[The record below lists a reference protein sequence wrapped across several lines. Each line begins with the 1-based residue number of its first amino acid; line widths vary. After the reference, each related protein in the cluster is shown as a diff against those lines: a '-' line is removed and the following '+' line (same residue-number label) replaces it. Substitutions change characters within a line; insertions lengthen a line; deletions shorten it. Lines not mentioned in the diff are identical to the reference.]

1 MGTIERLV
9 LGFLNSAYQDEMMT
23 VPRGTGLAECRHSSR
38 HILLE
43 SDLYDGRGYKYQVVG
58 VVAPAYS
65 LCMNLL
71 KLSSYHDGTYPKGWH
86 DRTLTMLGADVGI
99 LQVIIIGGGPAGL
112 ATALR
117 LKQVLNI
124 SSTIFEL
131 RPEPVTMGGAVAIPT
146 NGLRLLDRL
155 GLYSQVMAKAAEATD
170 IVLHSSQGAI
180 LGRIS
185 VVSWSQQMTGF
196 GLVRI
201 LRADL
206 MNILLAAAD
215 EAAINV
221 VYGAD
226 LEGIEETHGRV
237 TALFRGW
244 FESSWRFAL
253 RLRWDPLRGAK
264 AARRSYL
271 YAGILRHRKYVLTRG
286 NVETSSH
293 RVFAWRA
300 PHDLDKRR
308 NSGYYACYQIA
319 RYDILVLLSS
329 SPNAPW
335 RRPTRWLEG
344 NATKRS

>member
-58 VVAPAYS
+58 VGAPAYS

-86 DRTLTMLGADVGI
+86 DRTLTMLSADVGI
-99 LQVIIIGGGPAGL
+99 LQVIIISGGPAGL

-226 LEGIEETHGRV
+226 LEGIEEMHGRV
-237 TALFRGW
+237 TALFKDGSKAHGDLLLGCDGIHSAVRRLHVDPTCTPEYSGIANMFSLVETW
-244 FESSWRFAL
+244 KLPPIASSLESS
-253 RLRWDPLRGAK
+253 
-264 AARRSYL
+264 
-271 YAGILRHRKYVLTRG
+271 TR
-286 NVETSSH
+286 
-293 RVFAWRA
+293 
-300 PHDLDKRR
+300 P
-308 NSGYYACYQIA
+308 
-319 RYDILVLLSS
+319 
-329 SPNAPW
+329 
-335 RRPTRWLEG
+335 
-344 NATKRS
+344 